1 MPYMTDSQLIDLLG
15 GPAAIARKLKI
26 SSPAVC
32 LWRKAGIPKDK
43 RIYLAA
49 EIEEKTAGM
58 LNRKGMFPEDWHI
71 IWPEIVSSPPIS
83 RRFAP

>member
-32 LWRKAGIPKDK
+32 LWRKAGIPRDK

-49 EIEEKTAGM
+49 EIEEKTDGK
-58 LNRKGMFPEDWHI
+58 LTRKGMFPEDWQA
-71 IWPEIVSSPPIS
+71 IWPEL
-83 RRFAP
+83 